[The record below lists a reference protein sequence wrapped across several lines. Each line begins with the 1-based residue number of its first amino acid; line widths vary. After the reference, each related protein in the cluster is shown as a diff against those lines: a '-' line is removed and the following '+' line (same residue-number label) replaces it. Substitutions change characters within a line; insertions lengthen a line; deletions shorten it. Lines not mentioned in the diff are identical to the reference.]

1 MCIVDFVWYQIFTGC
16 QGLFTS
22 VALFLLSW
30 PEFNSNL
37 VATVFLIQ
45 FRRNDEGIS
54 QEHSYLWLQ
63 ANGVISKEDA
73 LSEDVAYIRHT
84 REEAEGKEEV
94 HLWDESLTISQL
106 SLHPRSWQTV
116 EEAEM
121 RPYDVAPGASFQT
134 GIGNYS
140 ALHIP
145 YCSIVL
151 AIT

>member
-16 QGLFTS
+16 QGLLTT

-30 PEFNSNL
+30 QEFNSNS
-37 VATVFLIQ
+37 VAMVFLIQ
-45 FRRNDEGIS
+45 SRTNDKGIS

-63 ANGVISKEDA
+63 VNSVISKGDA

-84 REEAEGKEEV
+84 RREAKGKEVV

-121 RPYDVAPGASFQT
+121 RPYEVAPGASFQI

-140 ALHIP
+140 TLHIP